1 MDVTLATF
9 EAEVI
14 EASATVPVL
23 VDFWAPWCGPCRSLG
38 PLLEKL
44 EADYQGR
51 FKLAK
56 INVDENPELAGH
68 FQARSI
74 PLVVAIVNGRMV
86 DQFTGALPEGQLRQ
100 FIDRLLPAPHQT
112 AHQQALQALEE
123 GNVEEAERFLREALS
138 LQADYDAARFD
149 YVELLLNTERPE
161 DAQAQFEKLSPQ
173 AKHEPQYATLETAL
187 SAIAASLELPDE
199 TALLEQITRNPDDL
213 GAYLELANQRIAHR
227 QWEPAM
233 QVLLDIIKRDRS
245 FQDDI
250 GRKTLI
256 QVFELASAQPDLVS
270 RYRRQ
275 LSSLLF

>member
-14 EASATVPVL
+14 QASATVPVL

-51 FKLAK
+51 FKLVK

-74 PLVVAIVNGRMV
+74 PLVVAIVNGRMA

-100 FIDRLLPAPHQT
+100 FIDRLLPAPHEA
-112 AHQQALQALEE
+112 AHQQALQALDE
-123 GNVEEAERFLREALS
+123 GNLKEAELLLREALS
-138 LQADYDAARFD
+138 LQADYDAARLD

-161 DAQAQFEKLSPQ
+161 DAQAQFEKLGPQ
-173 AKHEPQYATLETAL
+173 AKYEPQYPALETAL
-187 SAIAASLELPDE
+187 NAIATTRELPDE
-199 TALLEQITRNPDDL
+199 TALLDRIAANADDL
-213 GAYLELANQRIAHR
+213 EARLELANQRIAHR
-227 QWEPAM
+227 NWEPAM
-233 QVLLDIIKRDRS
+233 QELLEIVKRDRG

-256 QVFELASAQPDLVS
+256 QVFELASAQPDLVA

-275 LSSLLF
+275 LSSQLF